1 MVYHQLSNF
10 SINPCFFCIIVQRL
24 LNIYNCVG
32 KLAVRAHII
41 FFVCKFAA
49 IVINVQRIVIFWAKH
64 DLFKRVVIIKNYSK
78 SVSWI
83 NIVES
88 LSSLVRA
95 HQLSQQVARKAR
107 TKKEFIKSITPRYFE
122 AKVVFASCYRRR
134 TEH

>member
-24 LNIYNCVG
+24 LNIYNCVSEA
-32 KLAVRAHII
+32 AVRARII

-49 IVINVQRIVIFWAKH
+49 IVINVKRIVIFWAKY
-64 DLFKRVVIIKNYSK
+64 DLFKGVIIIQNDSK

-88 LSSLVRA
+88 LGSLVRA
-95 HQLSQQVARKAR
+95 HQLRQQVPRKAR
-107 TKKEFIKSITPRYFE
+107 TEKEFIESIASRYFE
-122 AKVVFASCYRRR
+122 AKVMFASCYRGR
-134 TEH
+134 TQH